1 MEHCI
6 SFVKKCQKRSSFHGI
21 KQAAL
26 VMETTP
32 QHLEFSGASEYTL
45 INSFSCVVFA
55 REGVASRLLH
65 CNVHNFGSIP
75 VLK

>member
-32 QHLEFSGASEYTL
+32 QHLEFSGASE
-45 INSFSCVVFA
+45 
-55 REGVASRLLH
+55 
-65 CNVHNFGSIP
+65 
-75 VLK
+75 